1 MRISQTGDSVGDLHG
16 ITLKLDYLQSQL
28 HVDALRL
35 NSICEANNYLDN
47 YLDIVNA
54 SNIDPHLGDTSQ
66 LNFLLTSLENRNMSL
81 VLDLHVNHIPGVVGN
96 SKLAHR
102 EHLLVENVLRFW
114 LLHGVHGFYLKVNQL
129 FNIFFSAPLICLT
142 RILFRDSILLPTKR
156 ICGKTLLSG
165 KLWWTLSAASF
176 LNEES

>member
-1 MRISQTGDSVGDLHG
+1 MRFSQPLFTMATVCCYKYQFNLYNLISLKIHCAMRISQTGDSVGDLHG

-54 SNIDPHLGDTSQ
+54 SNIDPHLGDTNQ
-66 LNFLLTSLENRNMSL
+66 LNYLLTSLENRSMSL
-81 VLDLHVNHIPGVVGN
+81 VLDLHINHIPGVVGN

-114 LLHGVHGFYLKVNQL
+114 LLHGVHGFYLKVNQFC
-129 FNIFFSAPLICLT
+129 FNYISVPLYNT
-142 RILFRDSILLPTKR
+142 NYF
-156 ICGKTLLSG
+156 
-165 KLWWTLSAASF
+165 
-176 LNEES
+176 